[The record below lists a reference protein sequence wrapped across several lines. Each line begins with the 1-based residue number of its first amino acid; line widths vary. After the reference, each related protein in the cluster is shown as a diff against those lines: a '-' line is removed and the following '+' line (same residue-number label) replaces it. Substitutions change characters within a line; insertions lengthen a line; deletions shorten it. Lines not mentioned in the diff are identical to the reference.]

1 VSLNDLE
8 STTLNDKLRRPQLF
22 EWHKAHGDVVPFAG
36 WEMPVRYTDI
46 REEHLAVR
54 NAVGIFDISHMY
66 RFFIRG
72 RQAAQFLQTITT
84 NNVNKLKVNGGHYTT
99 CLNEQG
105 GIHDD
110 LMLYRIA
117 EHEYIWITN
126 ASNGPKITQHLLT
139 EAVNFEVE
147 VEDKTSEITM
157 VAVQGPKALS
167 LLCKLAGTDV
177 SEFPKFSCNL
187 IKLAGHDCYLCRTGY
202 TGEAGAEILLLNTPF
217 NDEGTS
223 RAVAFWEELL
233 KQGAEYGVKPCGLGS
248 RDSTRLEAGF
258 VLYGHEL
265 EEDITPIEARI
276 RYAVKFK
283 VEPHYIGYDV
293 LKKQKEEGV
302 EKTRIGLVMI
312 DRGVP
317 RQHYNVLFNSNK
329 IGHISSGGVSPLL
342 KKGIG
347 LAFVIPSM
355 VNEGDTV
362 EIDIKG
368 RLRKARVSGWP
379 FFDSERYGEKRTK

>member
-1 VSLNDLE
+1 M
-8 STTLNDKLRRPQLF
+8 TLNDKLRRSHLF

-36 WEMPVRYTDI
+36 WEMPVRFTDI
-46 REEHLAVR
+46 REEHFAVR
-54 NAVGIFDISHMY
+54 ESVGIFDTTNMF
-66 RFFIRG
+66 RFFIQG
-72 RQAAQFLQTITT
+72 SQATEFLQTLTT
-84 NNVNKLKVNGGHYTT
+84 NNVRKLGINDGQYTT
-99 CLNEQG
+99 CLNERG
-105 GIHDD
+105 GTHDD
-110 LMLYRIA
+110 LMLYRIR
-117 EHEYIWITN
+117 EHGYIWITN
-126 ASNGPKITQHLLT
+126 AVNGLKIRSHLL
-139 EAVNFEVE
+139 AHAKRFEVE

-167 LLCKLAGTDV
+167 LLSKLAGTDV
-177 SEFPKFSCNL
+177 SQFSRFSCNL
-187 IKLAGHDCYLCRTGY
+187 IKLAGHDCYMCRTGY

-217 NDEGTS
+217 NDEGKS

-233 KQGAEYGVKPCGLGS
+233 KQGAEYGVKPCGLGA

-265 EEDITPIEARI
+265 KEDITPIEARI

-293 LKKQKEEGV
+293 LKQQKEEGV
-302 EKTRIGLVMI
+302 EKTRIGLIMI

-317 RQHYNVLFNSNK
+317 RQHYNVLFDSNK
-329 IGHISSGGVSPLL
+329 IGQISSGGVSPLL

-347 LAFVIPSM
+347 LAFVTPGL
-355 VNEGDTV
+355 VNEGDTI

-379 FFDSERYGEKRTK
+379 FFDSERYGERRTK

>member
-1 VSLNDLE
+1 MNE
-8 STTLNDKLRRPQLF
+8 TLRRTHLF
-22 EWHKAHGDVVPFAG
+22 SWHEKHGDIVPFAG
-36 WEMPVRYTDI
+36 WAMPVRFTNI
-46 REEHLAVR
+46 REEHIAVR
-54 NAVGIFDISHMY
+54 ESVGIFDITNMY
-66 RFFIRG
+66 RFLIRG
-72 RQAAQFLQTITT
+72 PQAAQFLQTVTT
-84 NNVNKLKVNGGHYTT
+84 NNVSKLKVSGGHYTT

-139 EAVNFEVE
+139 EAANFEVE

-157 VAVQGPKALS
+157 VAVQGPKAFS
-167 LLCKLAGTDV
+167 LLSKLAGIDV
-177 SEFPKFSCNL
+177 SGFPRFSCNL
-187 IKLAGHDCYLCRTGY
+187 VKLAGYNCYLCRTGY

-217 NDEGTS
+217 NDEGKS

-233 KQGAEYGVKPCGLGS
+233 KQGAEYGVKPCGLGA

-283 VEPHYIGYDV
+283 VEPHYIGYAV

-302 EKTRIGLVMI
+302 EKTRIGLIMI

-317 RQHYNVLFNSNK
+317 RQHYNVLLNSNK
-329 IGHISSGGVSPLL
+329 IGQISSGGISPLL

-347 LAFVIPSM
+347 LAFVTPGM
-355 VNEGDTV
+355 VNEGDTI

-368 RLRKARVSGWP
+368 RLRKARVSKWP
-379 FFDSERYGEKRTK
+379 FFDSERYGENRTK

>member
-1 VSLNDLE
+1 
-8 STTLNDKLRRPQLF
+8 
-22 EWHKAHGDVVPFAG
+22 
-36 WEMPVRYTDI
+36 MPVRFTNI
-46 REEHLAVR
+46 REEHIAVR
-54 NAVGIFDISHMY
+54 ESVGIFDITNMY
-66 RFFIRG
+66 RFLIRG
-72 RQAAQFLQTITT
+72 PQAAQFLQTVTT
-84 NNVNKLKVNGGHYTT
+84 NNVSKLKVSGGHYTT

-139 EAVNFEVE
+139 EAANFEVE

-157 VAVQGPKALS
+157 VAVQGPKAFS
-167 LLCKLAGTDV
+167 LLSKLAGIDV
-177 SEFPKFSCNL
+177 SGFPRFSCNL
-187 IKLAGHDCYLCRTGY
+187 VKLAGYNCYLCRTGY

-217 NDEGTS
+217 NDEGKS

-233 KQGAEYGVKPCGLGS
+233 KQGAEYGVKPCGLGA

-283 VEPHYIGYDV
+283 VEPHYIGYAV

-302 EKTRIGLVMI
+302 EKTRIGLIMI

-317 RQHYNVLFNSNK
+317 RQHYNVLLNSNK
-329 IGHISSGGVSPLL
+329 IGQISSGGISPLL

-347 LAFVIPSM
+347 LAFVTPGM
-355 VNEGDTV
+355 VNEGDTI

-368 RLRKARVSGWP
+368 RLRKARVSKWP
-379 FFDSERYGEKRTK
+379 FFDSERYGENRTK

>member
-1 VSLNDLE
+1 
-8 STTLNDKLRRPQLF
+8 
-22 EWHKAHGDVVPFAG
+22 
-36 WEMPVRYTDI
+36 MPVRFTDI
-46 REEHLAVR
+46 REEHFAVR
-54 NAVGIFDISHMY
+54 ENVGIFDITNMY

-72 RQAAQFLQTITT
+72 PQAAQFLQTVTT

-99 CLNEQG
+99 CLNERG

-139 EAVNFEVE
+139 ESVNFEVE

-157 VAVQGPKALS
+157 IAVQGPKALS
-167 LLCKLAGTDV
+167 LLRKLAGTDITG
-177 SEFPKFSCNL
+177 FPRFSCNR

-233 KQGAEYGVKPCGLGS
+233 KQGVEYGVKPCGLGA

-265 EEDITPIEARI
+265 KEDITPIEARI

-302 EKTRIGLVMI
+302 KKTRIGLVMI

-317 RQHYNVLFNSNK
+317 RQHYNVLFNGKK
-329 IGHISSGGVSPLL
+329 IGQISSGGVSPLL

-347 LAFVIPSM
+347 LAFVTPSL
-355 VNEGDTV
+355 VKEGDAV